1 MPNSDDLVAQLV
13 ISVKL
18 LQAHEQVLLQWPVN
32 KVPQDN
38 ANFDIVREWVR
49 TAAVIFVN
57 QPVVGLE
64 ACDDVLPKIE
74 LEQSH
79 QVTNIPSCLLYTS
92 PSPRDRG

>member
-32 KVPQDN
+32 KVPQDD
-38 ANFDIVREWVR
+38 AYLDIILEWAR
-49 TAAVIFVN
+49 TAAVILVH

-64 ACDDVLPKIE
+64 PSDYVLPKIK
-74 LEQSH
+74 LEQSN
-79 QVTNIPSCLLYTS
+79 QVTNIPC
-92 PSPRDRG
+92 G